1 MQTCNNSQL
10 SGMKRKPLEELTNV
24 MDFMPKMSDKLDEDT
39 DIPGKANLDRNYQ
52 NVHPLLPWYK
62 HDLETTTLSYDR
74 LQHLLHADNEV
85 ELIDFL
91 TQLSIFP
98 SQKQCV
104 LCGGGMRRKKDG
116 KHWFWIC
123 TRRVDGVKCNKGKRS
138 IRTGTIFDNRN
149 LSIQEILLVFW
160 HYIHHLTVLQ
170 CAQFT
175 NITQRNNTTV
185 CYWYKVCR
193 EICTEWFWDPINTPK
208 LGGFGKIVEMDE
220 SFFPGKPKY
229 NRGRRLG
236 EGAWKEEEKW
246 VFGMTERGSLDAI
259 AIQVPSNRS
268 RVSLMPIIDQH
279 CNAGTIFCSDGWKA
293 YNKLADHLNL
303 DDVLHYPVNHSE
315 NYVDP
320 GTGAHTQTIEGFWRQ
335 VKAWLPDF
343 GMKPRDLP
351 TYLGAFLWF
360 RYCKQRK
367 LDQFIHLLKCISE
380 KRPFENETLPG
391 ANMSAIEVDQ
401 IDI

>member
-10 SGMKRKPLEELTNV
+10 SGMKRKPLQELTNV

-123 TRRVDGVKCNKGKRS
+123 TRRVDGVKCNKGKCS

-170 CAQFT
+170 CTQFT

-185 CYWYKVCR
+185 CY
-193 EICTEWFWDPINTPK
+193 
-208 LGGFGKIVEMDE
+208 
-220 SFFPGKPKY
+220 
-229 NRGRRLG
+229 
-236 EGAWKEEEKW
+236 
-246 VFGMTERGSLDAI
+246 
-259 AIQVPSNRS
+259 
-268 RVSLMPIIDQH
+268 
-279 CNAGTIFCSDGWKA
+279 
-293 YNKLADHLNL
+293 
-303 DDVLHYPVNHSE
+303 
-315 NYVDP
+315 
-320 GTGAHTQTIEGFWRQ
+320 
-335 VKAWLPDF
+335 
-343 GMKPRDLP
+343 
-351 TYLGAFLWF
+351 
-360 RYCKQRK
+360 
-367 LDQFIHLLKCISE
+367 
-380 KRPFENETLPG
+380 
-391 ANMSAIEVDQ
+391 
-401 IDI
+401 